1 MDPKYQVEDTF
12 EKPMNPTAQQKI
24 ADGGVVVAWIGWI
37 VSHIAE
43 INAFLQTGVLL
54 LSIAATL
61 IALRAN
67 LKRK

>member
-1 MDPKYQVEDTF
+1 
-12 EKPMNPTAQQKI
+12 MNPTAQQKI

>member
-1 MDPKYQVEDTF
+1 
-12 EKPMNPTAQQKI
+12 MNPTVQQKV
-24 ADGGVVVAWIGWI
+24 ADGGAVVGWIGWLI
-37 VSHIAE
+37 SHLAE
-43 INAFLQTGVLL
+43 INTFLQTGVLL